1 MQTESRQTG
10 GKNNRNKNNSVLIMR
25 IKTRLLKKVKIHKS
39 KDEKVPIAWEQ
50 GKEIPKLSYKQ
61 CLEIAD
67 LGPQLVKLLKFRVSE
82 SQEDYWCSP
91 GVIEA
96 IHFEHAT
103 VHNVEFEWGTWG
115 RPFRYKPDVRKC
127 PNSKLIEV
135 KIAKVSLINY
145 ETLEEFKSQT
155 PEIVKAHKISSNGTK
170 KESSDVPD
178 NKELFDSL
186 SYNQQ
191 LFDSCQ
197 RNPFKLKSLQFKI
210 SEEIC
215 QCWGLE
221 LLIADVVYEHA
232 LLQNVEFEWGTWARP
247 VVR

>member
-1 MQTESRQTG
+1 
-10 GKNNRNKNNSVLIMR
+10 MR
-25 IKTRLLKKVKIHKS
+25 IKSRLLKKVKIYKA

-50 GKEIPKLSYKQ
+50 GKEIAQLPYKQ

-67 LGPQLVKLLKFRVSE
+67 LCPQLVKLLKFRVSE
-82 SQEDYWCSP
+82 SEEGYWCSP
-91 GVIEA
+91 GEIEA
-96 IHFEHAT
+96 IKFEHAT
-103 VHNVEFEWGTWG
+103 LHNVDFEWGTFG

-135 KIAKVSLINY
+135 KIAEVSHINY
-145 ETLEEFKSQT
+145 EVLEEFESQT
-155 PEIVKAHKISSNGTK
+155 PETVKAHKISSNGSGTK
-170 KESSDVPD
+170 KESFDILD
-178 NKELFDSL
+178 NRELLDSL

-197 RNPFKLKSLQFKI
+197 RNPFKLDNLQFKI
-210 SEEIC
+210 SEEIG
-215 QCWGLE
+215 QSWGLE
-221 LLIADVVYEHA
+221 LVIDDVVYEHA